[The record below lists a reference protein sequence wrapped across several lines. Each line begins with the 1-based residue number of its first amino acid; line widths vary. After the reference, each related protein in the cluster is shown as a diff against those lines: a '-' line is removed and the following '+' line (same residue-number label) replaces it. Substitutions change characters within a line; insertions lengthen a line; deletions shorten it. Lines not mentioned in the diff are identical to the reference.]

1 MMLIVDAYN
10 NGKLAVHADYSAN
23 LTSAL
28 QRPTC
33 TRTDRGLAAQ
43 SWGQIHQLN
52 LTAGGRDI
60 CQPRSKRRRRSSA
73 CTAETRGHLQTPTSS
88 DDLQPVAQHST
99 AFAPATVANLGPGFD
114 WLGCAVDVSLL
125 SLLSI
130 FPCISWCLNPS
141 LSQSKIQR
149 SLTEFSIDSFSESQ
163 TLQTFLL
170 APNMK

>member
-1 MMLIVDAYN
+1 MLIVGTCN
-10 NGKLAVHADYSAN
+10 KGNWAVHASISSK

-33 TRTDRGLAAQ
+33 TRTDIGLAAQ
-43 SWGQIHQLN
+43 SWGQIHQLS
-52 LTAGGRDI
+52 LASSRRDI

-73 CTAETRGHLQTPTSS
+73 CTAETRGHLQTPTSP

-125 SLLSI
+125 SLLTI
-130 FPCISWCLNPS
+130 FLCISWCLNPS
-141 LSQSKIQR
+141 TSRSK
-149 SLTEFSIDSFSESQ
+149 T
-163 TLQTFLL
+163 
-170 APNMK
+170 